1 MKNKF
6 ILGLILVILALPNC
20 KNSNTSGNNGDN
32 LEVPDSVVNK
42 GSLEIS
48 DQAIEN
54 MTQNISSP
62 IETAALIKKLDVPF
76 SRNFIASTDH
86 IDHYNTNF
94 KQAMILGIYGADL
107 GYLNMYGKTSVAV
120 DFLTSIKKLANKL
133 KIGQFF
139 DFQTL
144 KRLAS
149 SNENVDSL
157 IYISQRNFNQMYKY
171 LRENN
176 RSNISVLMMAGV
188 WIEGMYLTGQVYKM
202 DPDPELR
209 EAIGEQKIMLS
220 DLMILLRNYERDPDF
235 AELIEDYEDIYDL
248 FKKVKITYEQ
258 GEPEQIVEDGKLI
271 IKQNT
276 KSIVTIS
283 DELLQKIIKRST
295 KVRNNLINE

>member
-6 ILGLILVILALPNC
+6 ILGLILILLVLPNC
-20 KNSNTSGNNGDN
+20 KKSNTDGNGDN

-76 SRNFIASTDH
+76 SRSFIASTDRV
-86 IDHYNTNF
+86 DHYNTSF

-149 SNENVDSL
+149 SNESVDSL

-188 WIEGMYLTGQVYKM
+188 WIEGMYLTGQVYNKN
-202 DPDPELR
+202 PDPELR

-235 AELIEDYEDIYDL
+235 AKLIEDYEDLYDL
-248 FKKVKITYEQ
+248 FKEVKITYEQ
-258 GEPEQIVEDGKLI
+258 GDPEQVVEDGKLI

-276 KSIVTIS
+276 KSIVNIS

-295 KVRNNLINE
+295 KIRNKLINE

>member
-1 MKNKF
+1 
-6 ILGLILVILALPNC
+6 
-20 KNSNTSGNNGDN
+20 
-32 LEVPDSVVNK
+32 
-42 GSLEIS
+42 
-48 DQAIEN
+48 
-54 MTQNISSP
+54 
-62 IETAALIKKLDVPF
+62 
-76 SRNFIASTDH
+76 
-86 IDHYNTNF
+86 
-94 KQAMILGIYGADL
+94 
-107 GYLNMYGKTSVAV
+107 MYGKTSVAV

-188 WIEGMYLTGQVYKM
+188 WIEGLYLTGQVYKM

-235 AELIEDYEDIYDL
+235 AALIEDYEDIYDL

-258 GEPEQIVEDGKLI
+258 GEPEQVVKDGRLI

-276 KSIVTIS
+276 KSIVNIS

-295 KVRNNLINE
+295 KIRNKLINE

>member
-20 KNSNTSGNNGDN
+20 KNSNTSGNGDN

-42 GSLEIS
+42 GTLEIS

-86 IDHYNTNF
+86 IDHYSTNF

-188 WIEGMYLTGQVYKM
+188 WIEGLYLTGQVYKM

-235 AELIEDYEDIYDL
+235 AALIEDYEDIYDL

-258 GEPEQIVEDGKLI
+258 GEPEQITEDGKLI

-276 KSIVTIS
+276 KSIVNIS

-295 KVRNNLINE
+295 KIRNKLINE

>member
-20 KNSNTSGNNGDN
+20 KKSNTNGNGDN
-32 LEVPDSVVNK
+32 LDVPDSVVNK
-42 GSLEIS
+42 GTLEIS

-62 IETAALIKKLDVPF
+62 IETAALIKSLNVPF
-76 SRNFIASTDH
+76 SRNFIASTEN
-86 IDHYNTNF
+86 IDHYSTNF
-94 KQAMILGIYGADL
+94 KQALILGIYGADL
-107 GYLNMYGKTSVAV
+107 GYLNMYGKTSVAI
-120 DFLTSIKKLANKL
+120 DFLSSIKKLSNKL

-139 DFQTL
+139 DFQTI

-188 WIEGMYLTGQVYKM
+188 WIEGLYLTGQVYKM

-235 AELIEDYEDIYDL
+235 ASLIEDYEDIYDL

-258 GEPEQIVEDGKLI
+258 GEPEQVVEDGKLI

-276 KSIVTIS
+276 KSIVNIS

-295 KVRNNLINE
+295 KIRNKLINE

>member
-6 ILGLILVILALPNC
+6 ILGLILVMLALPNC
-20 KNSNTSGNNGDN
+20 KKSNNSGNSDN

-42 GSLEIS
+42 GTLEIS

-62 IETAALIKKLDVPF
+62 IETAALIKSLNVPF
-76 SRNFIASTDH
+76 SRNFIASTDD

-94 KQAMILGIYGADL
+94 KQALILGIYGADL
-107 GYLNMYGKTSVAV
+107 GYLNMYGKTSVAI
-120 DFLTSIKKLANKL
+120 DFLSSIKKLSNKL

-139 DFQTL
+139 DFQTI

-188 WIEGMYLTGQVYKM
+188 WIEGLYLTGQVYNM

-235 AELIEDYEDIYDL
+235 ASLIEDYEDIYDL

-258 GEPEQIVEDGKLI
+258 GEPEQVVEDGKLI

-276 KSIVTIS
+276 KSIVNIS

-295 KVRNNLINE
+295 KIRNKLINE

>member
-6 ILGLILVILALPNC
+6 ILVLILVILAMPNC
-20 KNSNTSGNNGDN
+20 KKSNNSGNSDN
-32 LEVPDSVVNK
+32 LEVPDSVVNE
-42 GSLEIS
+42 GTLEIS

-76 SRNFIASTDH
+76 SRSFIASTDD

-94 KQAMILGIYGADL
+94 KQAIILGIYGADL
-107 GYLNMYGKTSVAV
+107 GYLNMYGKTSVAI
-120 DFLTSIKKLANKL
+120 DFLSSIKKLSNKL

-139 DFQTL
+139 DFQTI

-188 WIEGMYLTGQVYKM
+188 WIEGLYLTGQVYKM

-235 AELIEDYEDIYDL
+235 AALIEDYEDIYDL

-258 GEPEQIVEDGKLI
+258 GEPEQVVKDGRLI

-276 KSIVTIS
+276 KSIVNIS

-295 KVRNNLINE
+295 KVRNKLINE

>member
-20 KNSNTSGNNGDN
+20 KKSNTNGNGDN
-32 LEVPDSVVNK
+32 LDVPDSVVNK
-42 GSLEIS
+42 GTLEIS

-62 IETAALIKKLDVPF
+62 IETAALIKSLNVPF
-76 SRNFIASTDH
+76 SRNFIASTEN
-86 IDHYNTNF
+86 IDHYSTNF
-94 KQAMILGIYGADL
+94 KQALILGIYGADL
-107 GYLNMYGKTSVAV
+107 GYLNMYGKTSVAI
-120 DFLTSIKKLANKL
+120 DFLSSIKKLSNKL

-139 DFQTL
+139 DFQTI

-188 WIEGMYLTGQVYKM
+188 WIEGLYLTGQVYKM

-235 AELIEDYEDIYDL
+235 ASLIEDYEDIYDL

-258 GEPEQIVEDGKLI
+258 GEPEQITEDGKLI

-276 KSIVTIS
+276 KSIVNIS

-295 KVRNNLINE
+295 KIRNKLINE